1 MMFVKVVSVHA
12 TICKMCSLRNINNGE
27 AHWNKD
33 GTTTRMS
40 EEGTI
45 RLEERTTGM
54 SEEGTI
60 RLSEKAG
67 TIRSEEEGTAILS
80 SEEDGTTTR
89 MSVNEEGTT
98 RLVE

>member
-27 AHWNKD
+27 AHWNED

-67 TIRSEEEGTAILS
+67 TIRSEEE
-80 SEEDGTTTR
+80 DGTTTR